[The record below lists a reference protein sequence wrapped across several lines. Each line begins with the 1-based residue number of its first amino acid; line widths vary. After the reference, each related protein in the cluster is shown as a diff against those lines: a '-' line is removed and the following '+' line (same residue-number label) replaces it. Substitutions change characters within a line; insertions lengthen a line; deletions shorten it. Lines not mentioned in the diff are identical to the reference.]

1 MINYFWSRR
10 GLFLFSDGGAE
21 MVVKEAGFKKKTD
34 PPNSR
39 IIKIIMEFARDLKSG
54 SVTLVL
60 QDNQVVQINKH
71 ETYLLEVR
79 L

>member
-1 MINYFWSRR
+1 
-10 GLFLFSDGGAE
+10 

-54 SVTLVL
+54 SVTLVV

-71 ETYLLEVR
+71 ETYLWEVR

>member
-1 MINYFWSRR
+1 
-10 GLFLFSDGGAE
+10 
-21 MVVKEAGFKKKTD
+21 MVVKEARFIRKTD
-34 PPNSR
+34 PSNSR

-54 SVTLVL
+54 SVTIVV

-71 ETYLLEVR
+71 ETYLMEVH